1 MRKTLS
7 VSTEQTNSP
16 STASSW
22 GAGTAR
28 LERLK
33 ERARFLRRNLTEAE
47 ELLWSR
53 LSGAQLGGIRFS
65 PKAVVGAVIVDFAC
79 PARWLV
85 VSITGAGVNPQVDAL
100 LDRKLTDTGIRVLR
114 FTEQDVI
121 EGLDEVVRTITAE
134 VNKPFDRKSALH
146 AHSGRSSKYEVRE

>member
-7 VSTEQTNSP
+7 VSTDQPNAPATGSN
-16 STASSW
+16 W
-22 GAGTAR
+22 GAGAAR

-33 ERARFLRRNLTEAE
+33 ERARFLRRNLTAAE

-53 LSGAQLGGIRFS
+53 LSGAQLGGLKFS
-65 PKAVVGAVIVDFAC
+65 PKAVVGSVIVDFAC

-114 FTEQDVI
+114 FTEQDVTG
-121 EGLDEVVRTITAE
+121 GLDDVVRAITAMT
-134 VNKPFDRKSALH
+134 NAPFDRPRGASGSA
-146 AHSGRSSKYEVRE
+146 ARRERIEG